1 MSIIFPL
8 SQVQKMTFPAAD
20 EDYYL
25 VLLEMQEEKEHLKG
39 VLAGPFSK
47 SGAEAVVSLYRTAYE
62 KWYQEEISVEIM
74 TETEMQSY
82 ISSECHH

>member
-1 MSIIFPL
+1 MSIISPL
-8 SQVQKMTFPAAD
+8 SQVKQAIFPAAD

-25 VLLEMQEEKEHLKG
+25 VLLEMQDNHEHLKG

-62 KWYQEEISVEIM
+62 KWYHEEISVEIM
-74 TETEMQSY
+74 TEAEMQSH
-82 ISSECHH
+82 IQSECRH